1 MAGSL
6 KPLSIV
12 TEAHGRNGLA
22 HVWRHGQLPLA
33 SFTGHGMDKPQFV
46 RVQSL
51 ALYVGVDFS
60 TVQRIPDQRVAQMG
74 QVNPNL
80 MGSAG

>member
-1 MAGSL
+1 
-6 KPLSIV
+6 
-12 TEAHGRNGLA
+12 
-22 HVWRHGQLPLA
+22 
-33 SFTGHGMDKPQFV
+33 MDKPQFV